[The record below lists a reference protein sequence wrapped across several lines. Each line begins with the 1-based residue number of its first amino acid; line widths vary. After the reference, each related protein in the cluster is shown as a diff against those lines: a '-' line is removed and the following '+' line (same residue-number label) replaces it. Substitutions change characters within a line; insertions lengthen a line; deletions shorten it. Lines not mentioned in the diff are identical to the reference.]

1 MSGDWRSCPDAGVHR
16 HRSGR
21 TAGHPLPLRRFA
33 LSREVLMSGVV
44 LDVIGVVITWIAVAI
59 GAWFLGLYMV
69 KVFKGERTFMS
80 PVLRPIERAS
90 YRLMGV
96 KEDEEQTWVRYT
108 VSVLIVSVVSFL
120 FTYALL
126 RLQGHLPCNDFGLN
140 PMGFGPVAADL
151 AFNTA
156 VSFTTNTNWQNYTG
170 EQTMSYLSQ
179 MVALVL
185 HNFLSA
191 AVGVAMAVALFRGI
205 SSRSIKTL
213 GNFYVDVTRATL
225 YVLLPL
231 SVVIAFVLL
240 SQGVVQSVGP
250 YVAAHTIDGAQQ
262 VIAVGP
268 FASQEAIKDLGNNGG
283 GPFNA
288 NSSHPFENPN
298 GFTNQFELFLELLI
312 PFALCV
318 TFGKMVGSIRQ
329 GLAIGAAMEI
339 LLASFTFILIYAE
352 QSGNPALA
360 AVGVNQ
366 ANTATQAGGNMEG
379 KEVRFGPTYSAMFE
393 ATTTGTSTG
402 SVNSSHDSFT
412 PIGGLVALIQM
423 QLGEVDPGGIGAG
436 IYFMLV
442 FAVLSVFIAGLM
454 VGRTPEYLGKKI
466 ESKEVR
472 LAALAVLIVVASI
485 LGFTALSAVHPL
497 GQAGLT
503 TNSAAHG
510 FSEILYAFSS
520 ATANNGSALPGL
532 LGNTVYYNTTLA
544 SAMWI
549 GRFLEV
555 IPILALAGALA
566 GKKVVP
572 GSACTF
578 ATDRPLFVGL
588 LIGVV
593 LIVGALTFFPA
604 LTLGP
609 ILEQFQLAAGHLH

>member
-1 MSGDWRSCPDAGVHR
+1 MI
-16 HRSGR
+16 
-21 TAGHPLPLRRFA
+21 
-33 LSREVLMSGVV
+33 
-44 LDVIGVVITWIAVAI
+44 LDIIGVVITWVAVAI

-80 PVLRPIERAS
+80 PVLRPLERGA
-90 YRLMGV
+90 YWLMGV
-96 KEDEEQTWVRYT
+96 KEDVEQTWVRYT
-108 VSVLIVSVVSFL
+108 VSVLVVSVVSFV
-120 FTYALL
+120 FTYLLL
-126 RLQGHLPCNDFGLN
+126 RLQSKLPFNDFGLN
-140 PMGFGPVAADL
+140 PMGFGPVAPDL
-151 AFNTA
+151 TLNTA
-156 VSFTTNTNWQNYTG
+156 ISFTTNTNWQNYTG
-170 EQTMSYLSQ
+170 ETTMSYLSQ
-179 MVALVL
+179 MLALVI

-191 AVGVAMAVALFRGI
+191 AVGIAMAVALFRGI
-205 SSRSIKTL
+205 SSRSLKTI

-225 YVLLPL
+225 YILLPI
-231 SVVIAFVLL
+231 SIVVAFIFV
-240 SQGVVQSVGP
+240 SQGVVQTISSYPV
-250 YVAAHTIDGAQQ
+250 AHTVQGAVQT
-262 VIAVGP
+262 IAVGP

-288 NSSHPFENPN
+288 NSAHPFENPN
-298 GFTNQFELFLELLI
+298 GFTNQFTLFLELLI

-318 TFGKMVGSIRQ
+318 TFGKMVGHIRQ
-329 GLAIGAAMEI
+329 GIAIASAMGI
-339 LLASFTFILIYAE
+339 LLVAFTFISISAE
-352 QSGNPALA
+352 QQGNPALSTL
-360 AVGVNQ
+360 GVNQ
-366 ANTATQAGGNMEG
+366 ANTSTQAGGNMEG
-379 KEVRFGPTYSAMFE
+379 KEVRFGPVYSAMFE

-402 SVNSSHDSFT
+402 SVDSSHDSFT

-472 LAALAVLIVVASI
+472 LAALAVLIDVGSI
-485 LGFTALSAVHPL
+485 LGFTAVSVVIPQGLAGPL
-497 GQAGLT
+497 NAG
-503 TNSAAHG
+503 AHG

-520 ATANNGSALPGL
+520 ATANNGSAFAGL
-532 LGNTVYYNTTLA
+532 SGNTIYYNTTLA

-572 GSACTF
+572 ASSGTF

-604 LTLGP
+604 LALGP
-609 ILEQFQLAAGHLH
+609 ILEQLQLAAGHLH